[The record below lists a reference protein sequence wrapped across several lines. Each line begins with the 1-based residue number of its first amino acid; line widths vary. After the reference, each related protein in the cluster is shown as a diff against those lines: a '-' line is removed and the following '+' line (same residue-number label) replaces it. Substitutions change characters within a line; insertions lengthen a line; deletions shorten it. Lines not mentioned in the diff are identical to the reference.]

1 VDNTYKEVE
10 VEIVLPKIEAGQE
23 IVINNLF
30 FESNKADIKK
40 DSEAELDRLAKTM
53 QVNPDIQVLIE
64 GHTDNL
70 GGYDNNM
77 VLSQARADA
86 VAQYLIQNHNIEPSR
101 LKANGVGETIPLYPN
116 DSTENRSR
124 NRRVVFKILKKG
136 YAKN

>member
-1 VDNTYKEVE
+1 
-10 VEIVLPKIEAGQE
+10 
-23 IVINNLF
+23 
-30 FESNKADIKK
+30 
-40 DSEAELDRLAKTM
+40 M

-86 VAQYLIQNHNIEPSR
+86 VAQYLIQNHSIEPSR

-116 DSTENRSR
+116 DSTENRSK